1 MSTPPARS
9 AQVQVQVP
17 FHDLDPAGIVWH
29 GHYAKY
35 FELARCALLES
46 FDYNYPQMAAS
57 GYNWPV
63 IDLRVRYVRP
73 AVFAQHLNVS
83 ATLVEWQYRLRIRY
97 RITDAATGERLTQGE
112 TVQVAVDLET
122 RQMCLPSPTVLLE
135 KLGLAT

>member
-1 MSTPPARS
+1 MSAPAARS

-57 GYNWPV
+57 GYSWPV

-73 AVFAQHLNVS
+73 ALFAQLLNVS
-83 ATLVEWQYRLRIRY
+83 ATLLEWQYRLRIRY
-97 RITDAATGERLTQGE
+97 WITDAASGECMTQGE

>member
-1 MSTPPARS
+1 MSTPPARC

-57 GYNWPV
+57 GYSWPV

-73 AVFAQHLNVS
+73 ALFAQQLNVS
-83 ATLVEWQYRLRIRY
+83 ATVVEWQYRLRIRY
-97 RITDAATGERLTQGE
+97 SITDAASGERMTQGE
-112 TVQVAVDLET
+112 TIQVAVDLET
-122 RQMCLPSPTVLLE
+122 HQMCLPSPAVLLE

>member
-1 MSTPPARS
+1 MSTPPPRS

-63 IDLRVRYVRP
+63 IDLRVRYLRP
-73 AVFAQHLNVS
+73 ALFAQHLNVS

-97 RITDAATGERLTQGE
+97 RITDAATGERMTQGE
-112 TVQVAVDLET
+112 TIQVAVDLET

>member
-1 MSTPPARS
+1 MSAPAERS
-9 AQVQVQVP
+9 AAVQVQVP

-57 GYNWPV
+57 GYSWPV

-73 AVFAQHLNVS
+73 ALFAQQLNVS
-83 ATLVEWQYRLRIRY
+83 ATLLEWQFRLRIGY
-97 RITDAATGERLTQGE
+97 LITDAATGDRLTQGE

>member
-1 MSTPPARS
+1 MSAPAARS

-57 GYNWPV
+57 GYSWPV
-63 IDLRVRYVRP
+63 IDLRVRYIRP
-73 AVFAQHLNVS
+73 VLFAQQLNVS
-83 ATLVEWQYRLRIRY
+83 ASLLEWHFRLRIGY
-97 RITDAATGERLTQGE
+97 RITDAATGERLTEGA

-122 RQMCLPSPTVLLE
+122 RRMCLPSPGVLLE

>member
-1 MSTPPARS
+1 M
-9 AQVQVQVP
+9 QVP

-57 GYNWPV
+57 GYSWPV

-73 AVFAQHLNVS
+73 ALFAQLLNIS
-83 ATLVEWQYRLRIRY
+83 ATLLEWQYRLRIRY
-97 RITDAATGERLTQGE
+97 RITDAASGERMTQGE